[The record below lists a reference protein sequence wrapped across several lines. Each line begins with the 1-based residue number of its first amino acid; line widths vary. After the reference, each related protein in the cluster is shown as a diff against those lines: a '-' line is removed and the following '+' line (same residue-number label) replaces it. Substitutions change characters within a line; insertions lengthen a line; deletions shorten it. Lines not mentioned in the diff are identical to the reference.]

1 MSKANIA
8 CKECNQRKG
17 NQTAE
22 EFGHPEVQA
31 LAKKPLKDA
40 AAVNATR
47 WELYQR
53 IQATGLPVETGSG
66 GRTKY
71 NRSIRQLPKARRGE
85 AIFSH
90 WLDAACVGVS
100 TPEVLQV
107 ERICPLTIIAT
118 GHGSRQMCGTN
129 KYGFPIR
136 HRTGQKEFFGFQTGD
151 IVKAVVP
158 KGKYKGTHIGRVMTR
173 ASGSFD
179 IRTKSGRVQGINQ
192 QYCQIIQRSDGY
204 NYQKGAPIPLHA

>member
-1 MSKANIA
+1 M
-8 CKECNQRKG
+8 
-17 NQTAE
+17 
-22 EFGHPEVQA
+22 
-31 LAKKPLKDA
+31 KDA

-47 WELYQR
+47 WELYRR

-71 NRSIRQLPKARRGE
+71 NRSIRQLPKT
-85 AIFSH
+85 H
-90 WLDAACVGVS
+90 WLDATCVGVS

-107 ERICPLTIIAT
+107 EGICSLRSPTPSAYGTTPLTIIAT

-158 KGKYKGTHIGRVMTR
+158 KGKRAGTHVGRVMVR
-173 ASGSFD
+173 ATGSFD
-179 IRTKSGRVQGINQ
+179 IGTQSGRVQGINQ
-192 QYCQIIQRSDGY
+192 KYCQMIQRRDGY
-204 NYQKGAPIPLHA
+204 NYRKGAPIPLHAMSKWRRSPAKRTNRRSGSS